1 MTRSIAQWIGIAA
14 VCLAILLIPIWNGA
28 TKAAEDTRSSW
39 LTFDVP
45 ALVSQE
51 KDCIGSFDSDREA
64 QRFFLKHGGPKRDPH
79 GLDGDGDGRACEE
92 LDSADGLDRGADVRP
107 EVPHRR

>member
-1 MTRSIAQWIGIAA
+1 MTRSIAKWIGIAA

-39 LTFDVP
+39 LTLDEP
-45 ALVSQE
+45 ALVSRVHVAAE
-51 KDCIGSFDSDREA
+51 DKDCIGYFESEKQA

-79 GLDGDGDGRACEE
+79 GLDRDGDGRACEE
-92 LDSADGLDRGADVRP
+92 FDY
-107 EVPHRR
+107 